1 MTRVTHLDRVR
12 ALVAGHAGVP
22 AEEIEPEHR
31 LVEHLKITAREGRG
45 LLEAFADEFDV
56 DIAAVDPASYF
67 DDEPRT
73 SPRRALMPVAAA
85 LWPAYR
91 ARLKRAGR
99 ARRSLGVRDL
109 VASARAGRWIA
120 PQTPR
125 ADADLARLEIPELL
139 WLLGLG
145 AAPAAFAE
153 IDPWYGAAGLAL
165 GWAILLFGWARS
177 FPWLARLEAAAERE
191 HGPG

>member
-1 MTRVTHLDRVR
+1 MGPESIGASDVR
-12 ALVAGHAGVP
+12 ASAGGGDGPHPGVELGAGAAYP
-22 AEEIEPEHR
+22 A
-31 LVEHLKITAREGRG
+31 
-45 LLEAFADEFDV
+45 
-56 DIAAVDPASYF
+56 
-67 DDEPRT
+67 
-73 SPRRALMPVAAA
+73 
-85 LWPAYR
+85 
-91 ARLKRAGR
+91 
-99 ARRSLGVRDL
+99 
-109 VASARAGRWIA
+109 WIA
-120 PQTPR
+120 PETPR